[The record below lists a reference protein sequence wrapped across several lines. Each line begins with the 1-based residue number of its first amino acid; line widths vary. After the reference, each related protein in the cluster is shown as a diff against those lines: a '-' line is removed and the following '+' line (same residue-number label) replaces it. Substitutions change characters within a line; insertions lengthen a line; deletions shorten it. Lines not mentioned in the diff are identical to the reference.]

1 MKLAS
6 KTVAVEL
13 RVKVKLNQ
21 EKNFEPLI
29 TSFFQNFNPENSLTI
44 SGSESDLTLVFT
56 EPPMEIIKAIG
67 TYENIELSYTGQH
80 PKDNTSGC
88 DTTSDTSNLSS
99 ANEAPEAMETPDD
112 NCDLQAGAQPTK
124 LIRHT
129 RAVSIDLAINLPELK
144 EFAENAESFDGFLI
158 SIEEWLEI
166 NKYQQLFERLAE
178 ASSQVSKISWKNLD
192 VTLGSNGITYSH
204 TEKAYLVRK
213 VADKLQ
219 SRSVSILPLL
229 SAIAHYYKNFSFKD
243 DPSSSEEKTANAE
256 ETTTAE
262 NPSTAEESIT
272 VEKPAISEESA
283 VEHAV
288 SEPSVVKMECMPEI
302 EDFQEVLAHIDKT
315 QPVEKQIQYVL
326 NAMGLSTLPAN
337 VQNQILEIATIAVK
351 DGITG
356 WDSVFIKSI
365 IPTEESSRVRV
376 TFSSLVNDYIKK
388 YVKGHKVKLVRF
400 LSDLQKVIN
409 G

>member
-80 PKDNTSGC
+80 PEDNTSGC

-99 ANEAPEAMETPDD
+99 AKETNAENSKP
-112 NCDLQAGAQPTK
+112 QVETQPTK
-124 LIRHT
+124 PIRRT
-129 RAVSIDLAINLPELK
+129 RASVVDSAINIPALK
-144 EFAENAESFDGFLI
+144 NIAKETESFDGFLLA
-158 SIEEWLEI
+158 IEEWLEI
-166 NKYQQLFERLAE
+166 NRHQKVFEDFALA
-178 ASSQVSKISWKNLD
+178 SIQVSKVSWVNIDAALASK
-192 VTLGSNGITYSH
+192 GITYSIAS
-204 TEKAYLVRK
+204 KSYLVKK
-213 VADKLQ
+213 VYNKLNTTY
-219 SRSVSILPLL
+219 SVSLL
-229 SAIAHYYKNFSFKD
+229 SLLAAIAYYYRNSSFKD
-243 DPSSSEEKTANAE
+243 DSVSSEEKTANAE
-256 ETTTAE
+256 ETTTAG

-272 VEKPAISEESA
+272 VEEPAAAEESA